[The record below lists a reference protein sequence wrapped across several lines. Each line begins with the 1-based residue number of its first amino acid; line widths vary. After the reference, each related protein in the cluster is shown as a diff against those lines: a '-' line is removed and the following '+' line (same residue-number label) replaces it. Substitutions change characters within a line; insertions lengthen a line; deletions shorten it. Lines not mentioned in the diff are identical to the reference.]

1 MKYILALLIIFS
13 SLSAEVKILAIAGS
27 TRKNSYNQKLVNQAA
42 EIARQKG
49 ATVTVINLKDY
60 PVPFYDGDLEA
71 ESGMPENAKILRAK
85 MIESDGVILST
96 PEYNGAISGVL
107 KNMID
112 WLSRAEKGGFSLDA
126 FKDKPFALMSASVGK
141 RGGQSALD
149 NLTYIIEHI
158 DGKVV
163 PTKVALANAHSA
175 FDEEGRLKDAAKMKE
190 LEKEIQEL
198 IRFSGKK

>member
-1 MKYILALLIIFS
+1 MKYLITFLVILS

-27 TRKNSYNQKLVNQAA
+27 TRKGSYNQKLLAQAA

-60 PVPFYDGDLEA
+60 PIPLYDGDLEA
-71 ESGMPENAKILRAK
+71 EGGMPENARIIRAK

-107 KNMID
+107 KNVID
-112 WLSRAEKGGFSLDA
+112 WLSRAEKGGFSLEA
-126 FKDKPFALMSASVGK
+126 FTDKPFALMSASVGK

-149 NLTYIIEHI
+149 NLTYIIEHV

-163 PTKVALANAHSA
+163 PTKVAIPDAHMA
-175 FDEEGRLKDAAKMKE
+175 FNEEGHLKDAAKMKE

-198 IRFSGKK
+198 IRIAGKK